1 MTIANTAVSKTTNK
15 SSNAT
20 KGKAKL
26 LTDVVMSHR
35 DDKETPSKAVNTL
48 SKSVGT
54 ALHSSSSNEDKLA
67 AIQVAVEMAKSAA
80 LASIDRQAARAIQ
93 LAGVNRGTT
102 GKGGI
107 HCSDVI
113 TEVFSGQSKSDAKA
127 NNTSALKSAGL
138 LSI

>member
-1 MTIANTAVSKTTNK
+1 MTIANTTAVTTSK

-26 LTDVVMSHR
+26 LTDIVMSHR
-35 DDKETPSKAVNTL
+35 DDKDTPSKAVNAL

-54 ALHSSSSNEDKLA
+54 ALHSSSSKEDKLA
-67 AIQVAVEMAKSAA
+67 AIQEAVESAKSAA
-80 LASIDRQAARAIQ
+80 LASIDRQAARAMQ

-107 HCSDVI
+107 HCADVI

-127 NNTSALKSAGL
+127 NNTAALKSAGM
-138 LSI
+138 LS

>member
-1 MTIANTAVSKTTNK
+1 MTITNTIAVTTSK

-26 LTDVVMSHR
+26 LTDIVISHR
-35 DDKETPSKAVNTL
+35 DDKDTPSKAVNAL
-48 SKSVGT
+48 SKSVGN
-54 ALHSSSSNEDKLA
+54 ALHSSSSKEDKLA
-67 AIQVAVEMAKSAA
+67 AIQEAVESAKSAA
-80 LASIDRQAARAIQ
+80 LASIDRQAARAMQ

-107 HCSDVI
+107 HCADVI

-127 NNTSALKSAGL
+127 NNTAALKSAGM
-138 LSI
+138 LS